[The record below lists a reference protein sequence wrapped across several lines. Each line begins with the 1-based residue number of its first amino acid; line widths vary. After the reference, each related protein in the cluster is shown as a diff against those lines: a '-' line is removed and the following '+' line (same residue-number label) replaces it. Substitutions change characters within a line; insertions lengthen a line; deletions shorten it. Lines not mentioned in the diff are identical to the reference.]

1 MKLIKKF
8 RHDGIVIAVTFWQW
22 FVELLFNISC
32 IGVVSV
38 LGANRQVDHFFA
50 LLGIWFSVSV
60 LPSFY
65 FMASADFRRDLE
77 ANGIIKSFWLALT
90 QDSYDD

>member
-1 MKLIKKF
+1 MNIF

-22 FVELLFNISC
+22 FVELLFNIFS
-32 IGVVSV
+32 IGIVSV
-38 LGANRQVDHFFA
+38 LGANRQVDHFVA
-50 LLGIWFSVSV
+50 LFGIWFSVSI

-77 ANGIIKSFWLALT
+77 TKGIIKAFWMALT
-90 QDSYDD
+90 KDSYDN